1 MKLSKEQY
9 KSLTL
14 ARKYVVE
21 LDKQLA
27 DLEKEIWDRKQKNEK
42 WLLQKFDDD
51 NQLVGCIHDYLD
63 GYNNLKE
70 TRHKI
75 SKIPND

>member
-51 NQLVGCIHDYLD
+51 NQLVGCIYDYLD